1 MNNEGSG
8 EAVDP
13 LETTL
18 LDLLYE
24 LREADLPL
32 ILGGG
37 YGLFLRQKQVI
48 ESGER
53 LLLDS
58 VPPLRST
65 NDLDFFL
72 RTELM
77 ADSTRLKP
85 LREALDRLGFTVIA
99 SAQNYQ
105 FARVFLLGGQE
116 WDVKIDLLTRKP
128 DQAEYPRLKFDA
140 RRVSPHPS
148 VGVHAHTTPEAI
160 AIEADITPLT
170 VDGQRTGGADYSGV
184 VYLPSSYA
192 FLMMKLFA
200 LRDQWQS
207 ERKDYGRK
215 HALDLYTIVAMLT
228 EAEYARS
235 LVLRDRYQATPE
247 GQEAGQIV
255 AQLFASWDAPG
266 SLRLREHPNFPVV
279 TQAEWN
285 EFAGTLAQLFPL
297 SPKPLRN

>member
-1 MNNEGSG
+1 MNQEGSG
-8 EAVDP
+8 EIVDP
-13 LETTL
+13 LQATL

-48 ESGER
+48 ESRER
-53 LLLDS
+53 LLLTS

-105 FARVFLLGGQE
+105 FARVFRLGGQE

-128 DQAEYPRLKFDA
+128 DRVEYPRLKFDA

-148 VGVHAHTTPEAI
+148 VGVHAHTTPEAV
-160 AIEADITPLT
+160 AIEADVTPLT
-170 VDGQRTGGADYSGV
+170 VDGQRTDGAEYSGT
-184 VYLPSSYA
+184 VYLPTSYA

-200 LRDQWQS
+200 LRDQWQND
-207 ERKDYGRK
+207 RKDYGRK
-215 HALDLYTIVAMLT
+215 HALDVYTVIAMLT
-228 EAEYARS
+228 EAEFDRS
-235 LVLRDRYQATPE
+235 LTLRNRYQATA
-247 GQEAGQIV
+247 EATEAALVV
-255 AQLFASWDAPG
+255 AQLFADGNAPG
-266 SLRLREHPNFPVV
+266 SLRLREHPNFPRV
-279 TQAEWN
+279 TPGEWN
-285 EFAGTLAQLFPL
+285 EFLRTLTELFPL
-297 SPKPLRN
+297 SLEAVI